1 MKPKTTGLLM
11 IAAGVTIAILLCI
24 YQPRALTIVCLSII
38 AFALILLGAIG
49 VFNEV
54 EVIEV
59 PGEPKAVQQG
69 CPFDES
75 TIYQ

>member
-1 MKPKTTGLLM
+1 M

-24 YQPRALTIVCLSII
+24 YQPRALAIVCLSAI
-38 AFALILLGAIG
+38 ALALIILGAIG

-59 PGEPKAVQQG
+59 PAEPKNVNQG